1 MVAKSAILVDFD
13 NVFITLWDLDRD
25 AALGF
30 ASEPADWL
38 QVLANTHL
46 SDDPRRW
53 LVTRC
58 YLNPAGYV
66 HAPGE
71 PNQRLYFSRF
81 RPGLVRAGFEV
92 IDCPAVARGGKN
104 AADIRIVVDA
114 LDLLGHRTHFDE
126 FVLASG
132 DSDFTPLLQRLRAED
147 RRITI
152 VSPGY
157 LSSAYTALADSLVG
171 FDAIRALVAAEA
183 DEPSAD
189 APSPRHTVA
198 AKDDKSAVKTEEAF
212 AEFVR
217 QRYEGASSP
226 LNLAAL
232 ALEVARTIPG
242 AKQSHWYGH
251 GSFSAAVAALGLP
264 HVRFSQHHLWDD
276 DRHQPPAGGAPGETM
291 TQPEPVEQLAR
302 ALDLPRVSQEHWP
315 RLFEVVSTYAATNEF
330 NLTEAT
336 RWCRDALATEGV
348 SIARNAIGYV
358 VRGCQ
363 FGGARLDAEV
373 APTQEE
379 VARAFLGAVLDRAG
393 ALGVALDPG
402 AEQEIAGWLGVPLSS
417 ETAAPS
423 AQ

>member
-1 MVAKSAILVDFD
+1 MVAKCAILVDFD
-13 NVFITLWDLDRD
+13 NVFIRLWELDRD
-25 AALGF
+25 AARAF

-46 SDDPRRW
+46 SGDPRRW
-53 LVTRC
+53 LVARC
-58 YLNPAGYV
+58 YLNPAGYA
-66 HAPGE
+66 HASGE
-71 PNQRLYFSRF
+71 PNDRLYFARF

-104 AADIRIVVDA
+104 AADIRIVIDA
-114 LDLLGHRTHFDE
+114 LDLLDHRTRFDE

-157 LSSAYTALADSLVG
+157 LSSAYTALADSIVG
-171 FDAIRALVAAEA
+171 FDAIGALLLADADAPGDEPTFTSRMAAAEA
-183 DEPSAD
+183 DQAD
-189 APSPRHTVA
+189 ADEP
-198 AKDDKSAVKTEEAF
+198 AF

-217 QRYEGASSP
+217 QRYEGASGP

-232 ALEVARTIPG
+232 ALEAARAFPG

-251 GSFSAAVAALGLP
+251 GNFSAAIAALGLP

-276 DRHQPPAGGAPGETM
+276 ERHQPPAAGTRGETLQ
-291 TQPEPVEQLAR
+291 QPEAVEQLSR
-302 ALDLPRVSQEHWP
+302 VLDLPRVKRDDWP
-315 RLFEVVSTYAATNEF
+315 RLFAVLASYASSNAF

-336 RWCRDALATEGV
+336 RWCRDALALDGV
-348 SIARNAIGYV
+348 QVARTAIGYV

-363 FGGARLDAEV
+363 FGGSRLDSEV
-373 APTQEE
+373 APPAAEISE
-379 VARAFLGAVLDRAG
+379 AFYRSLLDRAG
-393 ALGVALDPG
+393 TMGVSLDPG
-402 AEQEIAGWLGVPLSS
+402 AEREIAEWLGVSLS
-417 ETAAPS
+417 EGNGPES
-423 AQ
+423 AR